1 MFKSVSGETLASLIL
16 WILLYRT
23 MKSLCSFRRILTAAL
38 LVFLPILPVGTVEIV
53 RITEE
58 RSLSARELDQF
69 VAPLF
74 HGYSRS
80 SARYGADITEL
91 RIRSHYPDGTPTEV
105 RVQVFVPRMDL
116 DEAEGVYVFMPGTT
130 GLIEPCRPSRE
141 HIAGIRWGLYRA
153 HTLAMVGEGFIG
165 ILPDYL
171 GFEDWHIVQPYF
183 HSESEARILFDA
195 LHGADQWI
203 RSRHPPGLENLI
215 RVAGGFSQGGHAVFA
230 AADRNHLLG
239 RQLPLHGVIGFGA
252 TLDIEPV
259 LLSYPSL
266 TPMLTQAMLEV
277 YGESRFNPRD
287 ILQSPWVSSLEEDT
301 TRQCVGAMQSYYP
314 GRADHLLTPTFLAAL
329 RNGTVPRD
337 FPDIA
342 AVFDANRAGVVPHRI
357 PALITQGSNDIVISA
372 DAQERTVAR
381 LQALGIPVEYR
392 LYPGARH
399 DTRQI
404 AFPDVLQWIRL
415 LRDQES
421 SR

>member
-1 MFKSVSGETLASLIL
+1 MKRFFMFACTLPIVL
-16 WILLYRT
+16 
-23 MKSLCSFRRILTAAL
+23 L
-38 LVFLPILPVGTVEIV
+38 LVTPPVPVAAVDIV

-74 HGYSRS
+74 HGYPRS
-80 SARYGADITEL
+80 PARFGADLTEL

-116 DEAEGVYVFMPGTT
+116 EEAEGVYVFMPGTT

-141 HIAGIRWGLYRA
+141 HVAGIRWGLYRA

-195 LHGADQWI
+195 LHSVDHWI
-203 RSRHPPGLENLI
+203 RSQRSQGLDDLT
-215 RVAGGFSQGGHAVFA
+215 RVAAGFSQGGHAVFA
-230 AADRNHLLG
+230 AADRSHILG
-239 RQLPLHGVIGFGA
+239 RGLPLHGVIGYGA

-266 TPMLTQAMLEV
+266 TPMFTQAMVEI
-277 YGESRFNPRD
+277 YGTERFNPRD
-287 ILQSPWVSSLEEDT
+287 VLQPPWVASLEEDT

-314 GRADHLLTPTFLAAL
+314 SRADRLLTPSFLSAL
-329 RNGTVPRD
+329 RNGTVSHN
-337 FPDIA
+337 FPDIG
-342 AVFDANRAGVVPHRI
+342 AVFEANRAGVVPHQI
-357 PALITQGSNDIVISA
+357 PALITQGSDDIVISPE
-372 DAQERTVAR
+372 AQERTVAR
-381 LQALGIPVEYR
+381 LRALGIPVEYR

-404 AFPDVLQWIRL
+404 AFPDVLQWIRDL
-415 LRDQES
+415 PD
-421 SR
+421 